1 MASSPQMIVELSDVW
16 FGYEPGV
23 PALEGV
29 NFKIERGRS
38 GCIVGPN
45 GGGKSTLMRL
55 LLGLLTPQRGK
66 IRVFGTTP
74 VAARRISA
82 ICRSIISSMRRFRS
96 RSSRSC

>member
-1 MASSPQMIVELSDVW
+1 MASSPQIIVELSDVW

-55 LLGLLTPQRGK
+55 LLGLLTPQKGK

-74 VAARRISA
+74 VAARPHIG
-82 ICRSIISSMRRFRS
+82 
-96 RSSRSC
+96 

>member
-45 GGGKSTLMRL
+45 GGGK
-55 LLGLLTPQRGK
+55 
-66 IRVFGTTP
+66 
-74 VAARRISA
+74 AR
-82 ICRSIISSMRRFRS
+82 
-96 RSSRSC
+96 